1 MAGENASASRAALA
15 FTLSASVWLTLAVVA
30 SGAPQQEPE
39 PIPGPSFKDVLGLER
54 VGSPRISPDGRSIAY
69 SVRTVDWEDNRYDS
83 EVWLVRDGD
92 EPFQLTRTKDGSSSG
107 HAWSPDG
114 HWLAFVADRGEK
126 RQIYLISPRGGDA
139 RQLTEVEEGVEGL
152 DWSPDGSRI
161 AFTASD
167 EESEEMKAREK
178 EYGAYA
184 VEDADFRMSHLWVV
198 DIDGEAEPQR
208 LTEGDFTIGSFS
220 WSPDGGRIAFSHQPT
235 PQAES
240 SGRSDISV
248 VDVESKEITALVEVP
263 GGDYGPIW
271 SPDGDWIL
279 FSTMLQDSAF
289 YRNRPLARIPSDGGD
304 IEVLTEGFDEN
315 ASAFEWN
322 EDGIWFIASERTQR
336 HIYKLDPESQR
347 VHQESESP
355 EMIWSADIS
364 ADGETMV
371 FYGEM
376 PGSLAEV
383 YRTSVRRFRPEQV
396 TRMTEQVGEWPLGTR
411 EVIEWTSEDGS
422 AIEGVLFKPADY
434 DPGRRYPLLVVI
446 HGGPTG
452 TSRPVLVSAYVYPI
466 TQWLAKGAVVLMP
479 NYRGSAGYGEDF
491 RSLNV
496 RNLGVGDAWDVLSG
510 VEYLVEA
517 GIADPDR
524 MGAMGWSQGGYIS
537 EFLTTTSDVFQAIS
551 VGAGISNWMTYYV
564 NTDIHRFTRTYLKGT
579 PWDDPDVYAKTSP
592 MTYINDA
599 RTPTL
604 IQHGEFDRRVP
615 IPNAYELYQGLQ
627 DVGVETKLIVY
638 KGFGHVISK
647 PKEQLAATWHNW
659 QWFGRHV
666 WGEEYELPLDLE
678 EEEVEE
684 EVTLESS

>member
-1 MAGENASASRAALA
+1 MAGANFSSSRAAVAAAISATFWLA
-15 FTLSASVWLTLAVVA
+15 QAAAATA
-30 SGAPQQEPE
+30 APQQDPQL
-39 PIPGPSFKDVLGLER
+39 PPGPSFKDVLSLER

-69 SVRTVDWEDNRYDS
+69 SVRTADWKKNRYDS
-83 EVWLVRDGD
+83 EIWLARVG
-92 EPFQLTRTKDGSSSG
+92 EQPFQLTRTKDGSSSD

-114 HWLAFVADRGEK
+114 RWLAFIADRGEK
-126 RQIYLISPRGGDA
+126 SQIYLISPRGGDA
-139 RQLTEVEEGVEGL
+139 RQLTEVEDGVNGL
-152 DWSPDGSRI
+152 EWSPEGARI
-161 AFTASD
+161 AFTAPD
-167 EESEEMKAREK
+167 EKSEETKAREK

-184 VEDADFRMSHLWVV
+184 VEDADFRMNRLWVV
-198 DIDGEAEPQR
+198 GVDGEDEPQR
-208 LTEGDFTIGSFS
+208 LTEGDFTIGSFT
-220 WSPDGGRIAFSHQPT
+220 WSPDGNRIAFGHRPT
-235 PQAES
+235 PQAETF
-240 SGRSDISV
+240 GKSDISV
-248 VDVESKEITALVEVP
+248 VDVKSKTITTLVEMP

-271 SPDGDWIL
+271 SPDGNWIL

-289 YRNRPLARIPSDGGD
+289 YRNSELARIPSNGGD
-304 IEVLTEGFDEN
+304 LEVLTAGFDEN

-322 EDGIWFIASERTQR
+322 EDGIWFISSQRTQR
-336 HIYKLDPESQR
+336 HIFRLDPESQR
-347 VHQESESP
+347 VRQVSESP
-355 EMIWSADIS
+355 EMIWSVDIS
-364 ADGETMV
+364 ADGRTMA
-371 FYGEM
+371 FYGET

-383 YRTSVRRFRPEQV
+383 YRTSVERFSPEQV
-396 TRMTEQVGEWPLGTR
+396 SHMTEQVGEWPLGTR

-510 VEYLVEA
+510 VEHLVEA

-537 EFLTTTSDVFQAIS
+537 AFLTTTSDAFKAIS

-638 KGFGHVISK
+638 KGFGHGISK

-659 QWFGRHV
+659 QWFGRYI

-678 EEEVEE
+678 EEEAEK
-684 EVTLESS
+684 EVTEESN

>member
-1 MAGENASASRAALA
+1 MAGANFSSSRAAVA
-15 FTLSASVWLTLAVVA
+15 AAIATSVWLTQAALVTA
-30 SGAPQQEPE
+30 APQQDPQ
-39 PIPGPSFKDVLGLER
+39 PIPGPSFKEVLSLER
-54 VGSPRISPDGRSIAY
+54 VGSPRIAPDGSAIAY
-69 SVRTVDWEDNRYDS
+69 SVRTTDWEKNRYDS
-83 EVWLVRDGD
+83 EIWLARAGE
-92 EPFQLTRTKDGSSSG
+92 EPFQLTRTKNGSSSG
-107 HAWSPDG
+107 YAWSPDG
-114 HWLAFVADRGEK
+114 RWLAFIADRGDK
-126 RQIYLISPRGGDA
+126 SQVYLISPRGGDA
-139 RQLTEVEEGVEGL
+139 RQLTEVKDGVNGL
-152 DWSPDGSRI
+152 DWSPDGTRI
-161 AFTASD
+161 AFSASD
-167 EESEEMKAREK
+167 EKSEEMEAREK

-184 VEDADFRMSHLWVV
+184 VEDADFRMNHLWVIDV
-198 DIDGEAEPQR
+198 DGEAEPQR
-208 LTEGDFTIGSFS
+208 LTDGEYTIGSFN
-220 WSPDGGRIAFSHQPT
+220 WSPDGHRIAFDHRPT

-240 SGRSDISV
+240 FGKSDISV
-248 VDVESKEITALVEVP
+248 VDVESQTVAPLVEIP

-271 SPDGDWIL
+271 SPEGDWIL
-279 FSTMLQDSAF
+279 FSSMLQDSAF
-289 YRNRPLARIPSDGGD
+289 YRNRVLARIPSDGGAL
-304 IEVLTEGFDEN
+304 EVLTGGFDEN
-315 ASAFEWN
+315 ASAFLWN
-322 EDGIWFIASERTQR
+322 EDGIWFIASQRTQR
-336 HIYKLDPESQR
+336 HIYTLDPESQR
-347 VHQESESP
+347 VRQVSESP

-364 ADGETMV
+364 ADGKTMTFSGET
-371 FYGEM
+371 
-376 PGSLAEV
+376 PGSIAEV
-383 YRTSVRRFRPEQV
+383 YRTPVSRFRPEPV
-396 TRMTEQVGEWPLGTR
+396 TRMNEHVADWPLGTR

-422 AIEGVLFKPADY
+422 PIEGVLFKPADY
-434 DPGRRYPLLVVI
+434 DPSQRYPLLVAI

-510 VEYLVEA
+510 VEHLVEQ

-537 EFLTTTSDVFQAIS
+537 AFLTTTSDVFKAIS

-638 KGFGHVISK
+638 KGFGHGISN

-659 QWFGRHV
+659 QWFGRYI

-678 EEEVEE
+678 EEVEE
-684 EVTLESS
+684 EVTTESS